1 MLPEPNASAELIE
14 AVQAA
19 AQIATD
25 EYSVATTLKKWLEDT
40 GDNHAGWTMTAFEYD
55 LARRMGGAR
64 GVTEVFGPKIVTGTA
79 AYPTPLDYVPE
90 EILALWESVVSGVSA
105 PAAASRLHHL
115 LFVRRHG
122 DVGAHGRA
130 AAQAYMAIGANPSWS
145 DLDRANA
152 TRWAVIL
159 YQRMGMKGE
168 ANALLPQLVSLAD
181 EFADSGG
188 GPGALFHILEILAY
202 DLRDTTEL
210 PRLLK
215 RARGLYAKDPWH
227 LGAISALEDHVFA
240 SDPEQRVRGQRQ
252 RVQAWLDEADK
263 FGPGLHRMAFLGDAA
278 RLANEYGLPDL
289 AAMATAKLQEI
300 TLEDLDLKPI
310 GTTMVIPAEAFDD
323 IVAAQL
329 QHATLAEVMRAL
341 VDQLPPS
348 GNRTQNEA
356 FAARMKKETPFS
368 WLIPTKRVGADG
380 LPRIGSV
387 SDEDLEDERLARVE
401 LPRIGIAGEVVAQVL
416 ERALWRFAPD
426 VNAVT
431 ESVPWLPH
439 VSDGVRHSIA
449 KALIHFG
456 AGDYEEAATVVMP
469 KIETLVRALADER
482 KVLHYRVQ
490 RDATRGPS
498 TRGQYPQLGA
508 LLPQLEPWTDPSWRR
523 FFSTFLVSPFGVSY
537 RNELL
542 HGFVEDVSRVNAALT
557 ILCALRLALIP
568 LASGDAGHV
577 EDSDEEIGE

>member
-1 MLPEPNASAELIE
+1 VLPDPNASAELIE
-14 AVQAA
+14 AVEAA
-19 AQIATD
+19 AQVATN
-25 EYSVATTLKKWLEDT
+25 EYSVATTLRKRLNDT
-40 GDNHAGWTMTAFEYD
+40 GDNQTGWTITAFEYG
-55 LARRMGGAR
+55 LARRMGDAR
-64 GVTEVFGPKIVTGTA
+64 GVTEIFGPQIVTNSG
-79 AYPTPLDYVPE
+79 AYPTPIDHVPE
-90 EILALWESVVSGVSA
+90 EILALWESVVSGVTA

-115 LFVRRHG
+115 LFVRRHD

-130 AAQAYMAIGANPSWS
+130 AAEAYVEIGAIPSWS

-152 TRWAVIL
+152 THWAVTL
-159 YQRMGMKGE
+159 CQRMGMKDE
-168 ANALLPQLVSLAD
+168 ATALLPQLVSLAD
-181 EFADSGG
+181 EFADVGG
-188 GPGALFHILEILAY
+188 GPGALFHVLEILAY
-202 DLRDTTEL
+202 DLRYTTEL

-227 LGAISALEDHVFA
+227 LSAISALEDHVFA
-240 SDPEQRVRGQRQ
+240 SDPEQRVRGQRE

-278 RLANEYGLPDL
+278 RLANKYGLPDL
-289 AAMATAKLQEI
+289 AALATARLQEI

-310 GTTMVIPAEAFDD
+310 GTTVNVPAEAFDE

-329 QHATLAEVMRAL
+329 QHATLADVMRAL
-341 VDQLPPS
+341 VDQSPPS
-348 GNRTQNEA
+348 GNRAQNEA
-356 FAARMKKETPFS
+356 FAANMEKETPFS
-368 WLIPTKRVGADG
+368 WLIPTKRVGEDG

-416 ERALWRFAPD
+416 EQALERFAPD
-426 VNAVT
+426 VDT
-431 ESVPWLPH
+431 IIESFPWLSH
-439 VSDGVRHSIA
+439 VSGGVRRSIA
-449 KALIHFG
+449 KGLIHFG
-456 AGDYEEAATVVMP
+456 AGAYEEAATLVMP
-469 KIETLVRALADER
+469 KVETLVRALAQKK
-482 KVLHYRVQ
+482 KVLRYRVQ

-508 LLPQLEPWTDPSWRR
+508 LFPQIEPWTDPSWRR
-523 FFSTFLVSPFGVSY
+523 FFSTFLVSPFGASY

-568 LASGDAGHV
+568 LASGDDGDV
-577 EDSDEEIGE
+577 EDSDEDISE